1 MFSSRRLIKHAHFA
15 LSRHPHWTKKKIIL
29 HVIAGVLLLAVLWSV
44 SALGALRTFIPNTL
58 QIAGWPGT
66 TRNYLILFQND
77 TELRATGG
85 FITAYALLEFKH
97 GFPAGISFND
107 VYGEIDDHD
116 YISPPYPMD
125 ELLEKNSDTYAGHSF
140 RDANYNPD
148 FLEAKEEILE
158 FFHKTYYDTEIDGLF
173 AVNFSVLEDVVGL
186 YEPVKIDSLTLSEDN
201 LFETLETAVS
211 DIDRHNLEALSTRK
225 DIIKEFAYATLKEM
239 IFSPWQ
245 WRNLS
250 DVITRNLN
258 EKNILLSFENS
269 SLSKKTAHYNWDG
282 SFPEPDKNNPTDL
295 LAVNISNFGG
305 MKSDRYITR
314 EVHYNIDLSGASP
327 TATAEI
333 TLRHNGDYNT
343 PLSGEYK
350 GYVRIFVPEGATL
363 TSGFSTEES
372 IENYVGWGDIVKFSP
387 GETTTFTYEIELNP
401 DTIHDDYYQLQLIK
415 QPGTDN
421 DYYEITVKTPA
432 GSTLESNQ
440 FDVRENIAFFKDTLN
455 ADKVLDLQIFSD
467 ESGPRIIYHE
477 LTALNQIDIGFAEEL
492 DVDAASDPLNYEIT
506 DLDYGDTSIQDLVY
520 VDYIDVWDSHVRLH
534 THGMDYQNEEHFQI
548 QLRNI
553 RDTSGNLISPNPRTV
568 TVVQRIAQTS
578 S

>member
-1 MFSSRRLIKHAHFA
+1 MFSSRRLLKHAHRA
-15 LSRHPHWTKKKIIL
+15 LQRHRWTKKKIMV
-29 HVIAGVLLLAVLWSV
+29 HVIAGAMLLAILWGV
-44 SALGALRTFIPNTL
+44 SALGALRIFLPNTL
-58 QIAGWPGT
+58 QITGWPGT

-97 GFPAGISFND
+97 GVPTNISFND

-148 FLEAKEEILE
+148 FLAAKEDILE
-158 FFHKTYYDTEIDGLF
+158 FFHKTYYDTEIHGLF

-186 YEPVKIDSLTLSEDN
+186 YEPVKVDGLALTEEN

-225 DIIKEFAYATLKEM
+225 DIIRQFAYGTLKEM

-250 DVITRNLN
+250 DTITHNLN
-258 EKNILLSFENS
+258 EKDILLSFENS
-269 SLSKKTAHYNWDG
+269 SLAKKTAHYGWDG
-282 SFPEPDKNNPTDL
+282 SFPETDNDV

-314 EVHYNIDLSGASP
+314 NIHYDVDLSGDSP
-327 TATAEI
+327 TATATV
-333 TLRHNGDYNT
+333 TLNHHGDYNV

-350 GYVRIFVPEGATL
+350 GYVRVFVPEGATL
-363 TSGFSTEES
+363 NGTSTQES
-372 IENYVGWGDIVKFSP
+372 IDGYIGWGDIVKFKP
-387 GETTTFTYEIELNP
+387 GESATFTYEIELKP
-401 DTIHDDYYQLQLIK
+401 ETIQDNNYSLTLIKQSGTEDDYY
-415 QPGTDN
+415 
-421 DYYEITVKTPA
+421 EVTVKTPK
-432 GSTLESNQ
+432 GSSLLSNQ
-440 FDVRENIAFFKDTLN
+440 FDVRENTAFFKDTLT
-455 ADKVLDLQIFSD
+455 ADTTLALQIFPD
-467 ESGPRIIYHE
+467 QAGPRIFYHE
-477 LTALNQIDIGFAEEL
+477 LTALNQIDIGFAETL
-492 DVDAASDPLNYEIT
+492 DIATASDPLNYEIT
-506 DLDYGDTSIQDLVY
+506 DLDYANTEITDQVY
-520 VDYIDVWDSHVRLH
+520 INSIDVWDGHVRLN
-534 THGMDYQNEEHFQI
+534 TRGMDYQDEEHFLI

-553 RDTSGNLISPNPRTV
+553 RDQEGNLISPNPRTV
-568 TVVQRIAQTS
+568 TVVQRIDQANL
-578 S
+578 